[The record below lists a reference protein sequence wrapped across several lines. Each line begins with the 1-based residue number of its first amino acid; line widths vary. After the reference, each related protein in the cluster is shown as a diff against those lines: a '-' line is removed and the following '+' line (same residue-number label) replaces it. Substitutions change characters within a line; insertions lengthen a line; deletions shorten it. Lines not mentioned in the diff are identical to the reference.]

1 MFRLKTELF
10 WVLNEMGIEVFYQ
23 NKQLNRL
30 IVTDKD
36 EQVFEFLEF
45 LVTPRTINE
54 IKKYPNLT
62 IIEKDHIL
70 THLINNNYITNSES
84 TNSRTEA
91 FLNTYPQVNNDNI
104 LNKISN
110 CNILII
116 GVGTAT
122 SYLIEILYK
131 IGIKNITV
139 IDGDIVEQKIYKLKY
154 IIKMT

>member
-23 NKQLNRL
+23 NKQLNSL

-116 GVGTAT
+116 GVGTST
-122 SYLIEILYK
+122 RYMIEIL
-131 IGIKNITV
+131 
-139 IDGDIVEQKIYKLKY
+139 
-154 IIKMT
+154 